1 MKNRSDLVWGLILII
16 IGAFLLVTRVYPDT
30 FDFLQW
36 PFSMIGLGVIFLLA
50 AIITRNGG
58 LAIPGCIVGGI
69 GGILYYQNL
78 TGMWDTWSFAWTLIP
93 GFVGVGILL
102 SGLIDR
108 SGPRFESS
116 SLTLIAISVM
126 GFIIFGG
133 VFGMQ
138 WNIGKLWP
146 LFIIG
151 AGVIVLISAFIKPKK
166 TE

>member
-1 MKNRSDLVWGLILII
+1 MKNRSDFIWGLILIL
-16 IGAFLLVTRVYPDT
+16 IGAFLLVTRIFPET
-30 FDFLQW
+30 FNFLDW
-36 PFSMIGLGVIFLLA
+36 PVSIIAVGVVFLVA
-50 AIITRNGG
+50 AILSRTGG

-78 TGMWDTWSFAWTLIP
+78 TGAWESWAYIWTLIP

-108 SGPRFESS
+108 DGPRFDSS
-116 SLTLIAISVM
+116 SLILMAISAM

-133 VFGMQ
+133 SFGLG
-138 WNIGKLWP
+138 WNFGRMWP
-146 LFIIG
+146 LFII
-151 AGVIVLISAFIKPKK
+151 AVGVITLISAFLRPRK